1 MNLLEA
7 KGVSKRYGQTRAIDR
22 LDLNLP
28 AGEPIALIGPNGA
41 GKTTLLSLL
50 CGYVKPTEGSV
61 TVLGHAPGS
70 RGLHGV
76 LAALP
81 QDAMLDPRFSVVR
94 QIRFLARLQGM
105 SRREAATETDRV
117 LDLMQL
123 RSAGQKKPAELS
135 HGMRKRIAIAQMLL
149 GTPKIALLDEPTA
162 GLDPPNV
169 RIIRDL
175 ISSNAANTTFIV
187 SSHNLDELEKVCR
200 SVVFLSEG
208 KLKGHMPID
217 QADDDDGFLMVR
229 LPDVD
234 PDKFIAAVRDMAGV
248 NSVDRQEQG
257 DFVIRYKINDY
268 PSLDQSLLKLL
279 QEQGW
284 RYRHLTKG
292 KTLEDKL
299 FR

>member
-1 MNLLEA
+1 MNLLET
-7 KGVSKRYGQTRAIDR
+7 KDLSKHYGKTRAIDE
-22 LDLNLP
+22 LNLTLS

-41 GKTTLLSLL
+41 GKTTFLSLL
-50 CGYVKPTEGSV
+50 SGYIQPTRGSIS
-61 TVLGHAPGS
+61 VLGHSPGS
-70 RGLHGV
+70 RALQGE

-81 QDAMLDPRFSVVR
+81 QDAMLDPRFSIVR

-105 SRREAATETDRV
+105 SRGEASVDTDRV
-117 LDLMQL
+117 LDLVQL
-123 RSAGQKKPAELS
+123 RNAAHKKPSELS

-149 GTPKIALLDEPTA
+149 GNPKIALLDEPTA

-175 ISSNAANTTFIV
+175 ISSNAGRTTFIV

-208 KLKGHMPID
+208 QLKGHMPID
-217 QADDDDGFLMVR
+217 EADDDDGYLSIRV
-229 LPDVD
+229 PGVD
-234 PDKFIAAVRDMAGV
+234 ADEFIATVSAIPGI
-248 NSVDRQEQG
+248 NSVTRQEQG
-257 DFVIRYKINDY
+257 DFVIRYEIQGY
-268 PSLDQSLLKLL
+268 PAMDQSVLQLL
-279 QEQGW
+279 QNHSW
-284 RYRHLTKG
+284 RYRHLIKG

>member
-7 KGVSKRYGQTRAIDR
+7 RGLSKHYGQTRAIDQ
-22 LDLNLP
+22 LSLVLP

-50 CGYVKPTEGSV
+50 CGYVRPTKGTV
-61 TVLGHAPGS
+61 TVLGHEPGS

-81 QDAMLDPRFSVVR
+81 QDAMLDPRFSVLR

-105 SRREAATETDRV
+105 SRHEAASETDRV
-117 LDLMQL
+117 LDLVQL
-123 RSAGQKKPAELS
+123 KNAGHKKPSELS

-149 GTPKIALLDEPTA
+149 GAPKIALLDEPTA

-175 ISSNAANTTFIV
+175 ISSNATNTTFLV

-208 KLKGHMPID
+208 QLKGHMPINE
-217 QADDDDGFLMVR
+217 AEEDDGYLSLRIPGVDA
-229 LPDVD
+229 DV
-234 PDKFIAAVRDMAGV
+234 FVTAVESIPGV
-248 NSVDRQEQG
+248 NAVNRQEQG
-257 DFVIRYKINDY
+257 DFVIRYDINDC
-268 PSLDQSLLKLL
+268 PTLDQTLLKLL

-284 RYRHLTKG
+284 RYRHLIKG